1 MLLMMLMLERDQNLC
16 GTLEIIR
23 NHSLLLAGDFTAD
36 AAILFGLAVVLI
48 SWGIPYHS
56 RFLGKEGIFSYLEMA
71 FHEISQRGVPDG
83 HPIWYAPPT
92 DPLKKIVQA
101 QDRAVAEQVSLE
113 TAKTGYIEKV
123 YEEPESR
130 GTVVKSHFRSI

>member
-1 MLLMMLMLERDQNLC
+1 M
-16 GTLEIIR
+16 
-23 NHSLLLAGDFTAD
+23 
-36 AAILFGLAVVLI
+36 
-48 SWGIPYHS
+48 
-56 RFLGKEGIFSYLEMA
+56 RFN
-71 FHEISQRGVPDG
+71 EISQRGVPDG

-123 YEEPESR
+123 YDEPESR
-130 GTVVKSHFRSI
+130 GTVVKSAEPQSVSVTTKTKRKATSVLPGRPSKMPFNLAALKARRVAK